1 MKRLVVAVLAAA
13 GVVVAPVQ
21 AVAHGQQAR
30 EGQRVDIA
38 VGVGGFDAPSTIG
51 AGAVTFAVSSSDP
64 AGAWLGLVR
73 LRAGVSRE
81 RYLADLT
88 RAMGPDPVEGGRA
101 VARDAEMLGGVAV
114 ARTPAA
120 VTIRVSPG
128 DHLLVDFRDVGLPDL
143 ADRVRPVR
151 VVPGHGG
158 GHGPADQV
166 VVVLD
171 GRFVAPAA
179 ITGSVRVVNL
189 SPHVNE
195 AMLMPVRPGTTDADL
210 GAFFRGAGPAPFTG
224 GPTGVV
230 PLSPGR
236 SAVLDADLPAG
247 PYALVTWVTDTR
259 TGRMFAADG
268 MRALVTVGG

>member
-1 MKRLVVAVLAAA
+1 MKQLVVTMVAVASMAVPA
-13 GVVVAPVQ
+13 Q
-21 AVAHGQQAR
+21 AVARDRQ
-30 EGQRVDIA
+30 EVPIS
-38 VGVGGFDAPSTIG
+38 VGVGGFEAPDTIR
-51 AGAVTFAVSSSDP
+51 AGAVTFRVSNADP

-73 LRAGVSRE
+73 LKTTRE

-88 RAMGPDPVEGGRA
+88 TAMGSDPVEGGKA

-128 DHLLVDFRDVGLPDL
+128 EYLLVDFRDVGLPDL

-151 VVPGHGG
+151 VVPGSGG
-158 GHGPADQV
+158 RPERAEQV
-166 VVVLD
+166 VMVLD
-171 GRFVAPAA
+171 GRYVTPGV
-179 ITGSVRVVNL
+179 IRGPVRVVNL

-210 GAFFRGAGPAPFTG
+210 AAAFTGGPSPFTG

-236 SAVLDADLPAG
+236 SAVLDVELPAG